1 MCVFFYFLSLHKI
14 LLLGRI
20 KVNFLCSRWYYLCT
34 YNMRTLDMKYIA
46 LPNDKLLP
54 ELRKYDA
61 DGHVVLLSDKV
72 YRLSFYLAMEEYVA
86 RHVNEEDCFF
96 MWQVNPSVIFGRNQ
110 LIENEVN
117 IDYCRENGISM
128 FRRKSG
134 GGCVYADM
142 NNVMFSYITKEVN
155 VGFTFN
161 RYINMVAAVLR
172 KLGVEAIPSGR
183 NDIMIEGRKVSGNA
197 FYLAQGKS
205 IVHGTMLYD
214 TDMRNMVGAIT
225 PSSEKLLSKGVESV
239 RQHIALLK
247 DYIDISI
254 DEFLVFV
261 MNHLC
266 DGCIRLTDKDVKEIE
281 EIEREYLTDEF
292 VFGNN
297 PRYMLVRKSRIDGV
311 GDMEIR
317 IEAKNNIIKKV
328 NMLGDYFIVGDIDT
342 GLLKRLI
349 GVALQKENLEK
360 ALPDDL
366 SEYVLNLKKED
377 FINILLG

>member
-1 MCVFFYFLSLHKI
+1 
-14 LLLGRI
+14 
-20 KVNFLCSRWYYLCT
+20 
-34 YNMRTLDMKYIA
+34 MKYVA
-46 LPNDKLLP
+46 LPV
-54 ELRKYDA
+54 E
-61 DGHVVLLSDKV
+61 KV
-72 YRLSFYLAMEEYVA
+72 RRLSFYLAMEEYVA
-86 RHVNEEDCFF
+86 RRIDEQDLFF
-96 MWQVNPSVIFGRNQ
+96 MWQVEPSVIFGRNQ

-117 IDYCRENGISM
+117 LKFCRERGIKTY
-128 FRRKSG
+128 RRKSG

>member
-1 MCVFFYFLSLHKI
+1 
-14 LLLGRI
+14 
-20 KVNFLCSRWYYLCT
+20 
-34 YNMRTLDMKYIA
+34 MKYIA

-239 RQHIALLK
+239 RQHIAVLK

-360 ALPDDL
+360 AFPDDL